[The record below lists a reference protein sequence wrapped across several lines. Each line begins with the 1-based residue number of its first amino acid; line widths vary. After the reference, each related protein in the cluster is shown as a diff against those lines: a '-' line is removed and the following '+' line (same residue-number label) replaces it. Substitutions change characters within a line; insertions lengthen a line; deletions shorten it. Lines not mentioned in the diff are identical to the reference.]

1 MRKFTGNYSNTEH
14 NFVIQNLPEKRQVA
28 ESDLQLI
35 SVLKNIILRGSPTL
49 LSKYLQSELG
59 LTNYFK
65 DDYFKSK
72 VPLIAQEKQN
82 WFSTIGG
89 DIQNQYFPAK
99 EFYNSIPSLLPKF
112 SFIQNLIRPETP
124 ITEII
129 EEGATEFVEQRVD
142 FYLEAAKLVIE
153 IDGRQQAR
161 SVTLGKRRNG

>member
-1 MRKFTGNYSNTEH
+1 MKRFTGNYSNTEH

-28 ESDLQLI
+28 ECDLQLI

-82 WFSTIGG
+82 WFS
-89 DIQNQYFPAK
+89 
-99 EFYNSIPSLLPKF
+99 
-112 SFIQNLIRPETP
+112 
-124 ITEII
+124 
-129 EEGATEFVEQRVD
+129 
-142 FYLEAAKLVIE
+142 KLVE
-153 IDGRQQAR
+153 IFRISISLQKNFIIQFPR
-161 SVTLGKRRNG
+161 FYQSLVSSKI